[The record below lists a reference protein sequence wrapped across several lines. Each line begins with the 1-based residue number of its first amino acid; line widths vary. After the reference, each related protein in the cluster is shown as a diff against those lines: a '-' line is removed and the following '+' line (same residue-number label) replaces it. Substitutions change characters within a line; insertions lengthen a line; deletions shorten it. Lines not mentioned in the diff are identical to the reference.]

1 MPEKITLI
9 NERGESTQA
18 DVVAVFNINQKKFI
32 VSTTNEID
40 PNGLVVLHV
49 SEVEGEQLKPVSND
63 SDWDAIKAAM
73 RTIIS
78 GSDK

>member
-18 DVVAVFNINQKKFI
+18 DVVAVFNINQKRFI

-49 SEVEGEQLKPVSND
+49 SEVDGEQLKPVSDD
-63 SDWDAIKAAM
+63 SDWDAVKTAM